1 MARGPADARGMTVSR
16 LARQAGVGVETVRYY
31 QRRGLMPA
39 PRPPAGAAFRAYDEA
54 HLRRLRFIRRAKAAG
69 FSLDEIAELLDLD
82 PAERQRASELARA
95 RLETLDRRLAE
106 LQAARTALAAL
117 LSSFA
122 AAEAGPCPILQALM
136 AEATEA

>member
-106 LQAARTALAAL
+106 LQAARTAWRPCCRAVRPPRPGPVR
-117 LSSFA
+117 SFR
-122 AAEAGPCPILQALM
+122 P
-136 AEATEA
+136 